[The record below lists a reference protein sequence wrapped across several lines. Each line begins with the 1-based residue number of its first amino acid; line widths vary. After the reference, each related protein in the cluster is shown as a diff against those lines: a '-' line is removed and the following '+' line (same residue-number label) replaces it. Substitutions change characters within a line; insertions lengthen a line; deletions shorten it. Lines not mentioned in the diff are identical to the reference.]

1 MPAPSAPQ
9 SACAAQPLEHT
20 DAGPYGEGTRRSD
33 TYPNGTHAGSP
44 EACCA
49 LCAADENC
57 VAWTAATS
65 GEAEIDCW
73 PFSVAQSTQSKAGRT
88 FGRVKA
94 SLSAVK
100 VARGGSVVYDGANTG
115 NASTVQP
122 NMLHWPSPLESPAY
136 AFTDYPRFTVPEW
149 GPTPVPK
156 GATVPPAAVAT
167 NGYDFSNSVDGDTYI
182 FLLGDS
188 LDGWY
193 EARKDFLLLT
203 GPTPLLPDFTWG
215 VWYTW
220 YNSYTES
227 RAKDEI
233 GNWTAIKLPLDGK
246 SERVTPLRI
255 LRVRV
260 QSSLTQSIL
269 VRRSLGP
276 GYELAQCRRGRR
288 QRPPIPRLRHRLPQ
302 PDRHEPDL
310 PKPLLRQPQPPAPAR
325 ARRFERMVRMAQGE
339 EAEDLLRA
347 CSNNHLRLRTAN
359 LLTRGCCSLAE

>member
-1 MPAPSAPQ
+1 MRAAPAGRCRLPLADQLCSAPCCVCTASLPADVARCRRLIRVEPKGPSGWEDRGTFNAVNRADGFDGLELRAVNHSAAGSWLAAGDALEIFVPAPSTPQ

-33 TYPNGTHAGSP
+33 SYPNGTHAGSP

-73 PFSVAQSTQSKAGRT
+73 PFSVAQSTQSKPGRT

-100 VARGGSVVYDGANTG
+100 VARAGSVVYDGANTG

-233 GNWTAIKLPLDGK
+233 GNWTAIKLPLDGE
-246 SERVTPLRI
+246 SERVTPL
-255 LRVRV
+255 
-260 QSSLTQSIL
+260 
-269 VRRSLGP
+269 P
-276 GYELAQCRRGRR
+276 FLAFVC
-288 QRPPIPRLRHRLPQ
+288 
-302 PDRHEPDL
+302 
-310 PKPLLRQPQPPAPAR
+310 
-325 ARRFERMVRMAQGE
+325 
-339 EAEDLLRA
+339 
-347 CSNNHLRLRTAN
+347 
-359 LLTRGCCSLAE
+359 

>member
-100 VARGGSVVYDGANTG
+100 VARAGSVVYDGANTG

-122 NMLHWPSPLESPAY
+122 PCGTSIPITTPNFRYSISTSCRNSDWIRKGIS
-136 AFTDYPRFTVPEW
+136 FTVPAN
-149 GPTPVPK
+149 GL
-156 GATVPPAAVAT
+156 T
-167 NGYDFSNSVDGDTYI
+167 N
-182 FLLGDS
+182 
-188 LDGWY
+188 
-193 EARKDFLLLT
+193 
-203 GPTPLLPDFTWG
+203 LLPR
-215 VWYTW
+215 YTQL
-220 YNSYTES
+220 SFGPVTQATAMPVSLS
-227 RAKDEI
+227 R
-233 GNWTAIKLPLDGK
+233 GGTG
-246 SERVTPLRI
+246 RI
-255 LRVRV
+255 
-260 QSSLTQSIL
+260 SST
-269 VRRSLGP
+269 LGS
-276 GYELAQCRRGRR
+276 
-288 QRPPIPRLRHRLPQ
+288 RPPMPN
-302 PDRHEPDL
+302 E
-310 PKPLLRQPQPPAPAR
+310 
-325 ARRFERMVRMAQGE
+325 
-339 EAEDLLRA
+339 
-347 CSNNHLRLRTAN
+347 T
-359 LLTRGCCSLAE
+359 